1 MLTAAHCVCF
11 MQHSVA
17 AKKCIVQPFIEE
29 VVLGDHNQLEVDDG
43 EIYIR
48 VSSIIAHEKSF
59 TGNLILISLMV
70 NSEFLWL
77 RLTIDILLLLFC
89 SGWSS
94 NDKLRHRRN
103 SFRKGGCTK

>member
-43 EIYIR
+43 EIYIK

-70 NSEFLWL
+70 NSDFY
-77 RLTIDILLLLFC
+77 
-89 SGWSS
+89 G
-94 NDKLRHRRN
+94 
-103 SFRKGGCTK
+103 

>member
-11 MQHSVA
+11 MQQSIA
-17 AKKCIVQPFIEE
+17 AKKCVVQPFIEE

-70 NSEFLWL
+70 NSEYY
-77 RLTIDILLLLFC
+77 IAINLFMVK
-89 SGWSS
+89 
-94 NDKLRHRRN
+94 NDH
-103 SFRKGGCTK
+103 

>member
-1 MLTAAHCVCF
+1 

-43 EIYIR
+43 EIYIK

-59 TGNLILISLMV
+59 TGNLILIS
-70 NSEFLWL
+70 
-77 RLTIDILLLLFC
+77 
-89 SGWSS
+89 
-94 NDKLRHRRN
+94 
-103 SFRKGGCTK
+103 